1 MAAVVKAVGK
11 VVTGVVDLV
20 VDTVGNVVDL
30 VVDTVGNVVDVVVDV
45 VDWVIDDI
53 INPVVE
59 GVGDTIQ
66 YVLDNPIEA
75 IAKIAAVASGQV
87 WAIALVDAAIVLD
100 NGGDI
105 GDAVKAA
112 AISYA
117 GASIGA
123 TTGQYASAAVAKAG
137 GSAIMA
143 TIVGAGTKSATTA
156 LVYGQDPIKAFKTGG
171 IQAAMGAALGKIDD
185 LMEGKFEDLQDGA
198 KDTIFAQL
206 AAKLEGGNITS
217 DQMTSIVSEYAGVG
231 DFMTNFLKNNAGFSK
246 AQAAIVTSAVMSSVS
261 TALAGN
267 PELSGEAFFA
277 EFSKAGAAD
286 LKALIDKP
294 VNNAIDKISGA
305 YSAAEAKANL
315 LNDATNNAATAAEK
329 YNDVQATLG
338 ARIKEQD
345 RLKAA
350 YNQELTNYNKNQS
363 SAAADRVN
371 AASKAYNDYATKL
384 ETDYNKTLKPQLD
397 AHQADFNKWNTQ
409 IPALEKSYTDAM
421 AWVVTKAEDLDT
433 ELKPVMSAADKAVA
447 LTLRPEFDE
456 DAYRKING
464 LSATADV
471 YSHYLSQG
479 QNLPT
484 SKTAIDA
491 VLGDAQYN
499 SAIQA
504 LAAKGVDFWSLEQ
517 SQMDAVLAYSSKN
530 LTSISTITGTDFSTF
545 ADKLIAVAKNTSTTD
560 VKEYKKATNVKPA
573 DIATGDAK
581 LTNVNGELQ
590 WMLASEIASAFGG
603 QVVGTKLAPAGSNP
617 NVLRIEIT
625 QGNLQ
630 TNTVYTVPDWE
641 VPGKSLSSMVTDARE
656 DNSFS
661 ASLTKTIVG
670 LGDEAGRL
678 LDTYV
683 NEPIYD
689 SVAKLYNYY
698 LKDTAAGAALQNTAS
713 VVAGAAGETLQAV
726 SGFAVIAGANP
737 NNGLGRLAK
746 NLLALSGDVQS
757 DAWTAGAKDMQT
769 RSQDYDVQ
777 WRKDNPGK
785 EPSKWQKAQL
795 KAEAIWGNVKNH
807 PVQFIAENIVGEL
820 LQEVPLLLISGGVGN
835 IAKTALLKG
844 GAAYSATIAAKVA
857 GTKVTTALGLDMA
870 EAFGGTAASAF
881 DETYATAIKMGKS
894 AEEATKIAVD
904 TAQTAGITA
913 LVLVGVTAGFG
924 GQALAKSLFGDNV
937 SDYTVS
943 GLNILAKKVTDGAK
957 VTIKE
962 GSTEFVEEALPQL
975 IVATVN
981 SQMDPSYDV
990 AGSVWENGFMGAISG
1005 TGVAATLYSGNAV
1018 ADAAVRLNSSVQ
1030 TALSTAKNPTEA
1042 AAALKKLGITDQLVV
1057 NNVLDSKYDSSYTSS
1072 AEADAVFAKSNPSY
1086 IPTQEELDS
1095 FVGANK
1101 DADIQKLVDSHI
1113 DTRFI
1118 DIAEVKKA
1126 AAEEGI
1132 TLTDEQAASYAG
1144 QKNESAAIKTI
1155 KAKYD
1160 PLGTTQEEARQ
1171 FFNDLGFTPTDA
1183 QVAQF
1188 VASKTEK
1195 EQKAA
1200 IATFVDPLQTTEAE
1214 AREMLGAAGYTPTD
1228 AEVRKFVGQ
1237 LKESKQKTAID
1248 TYVNPRQTTE
1258 AEARKFFTAQ
1268 GYEPTDAEVAAR
1280 VGQGGATFETDT
1292 KAGVDTYVNPR
1303 QTTEAEVRQAFAD
1316 LGYEPTDAEV
1326 ADRVGQ
1332 GGDTFETDTKAGVEP
1347 YVNPRQT
1354 TEAEARKFFTDQG
1367 YEPTDAEVAARV
1379 GQGGDTFETDTKA
1392 DVKPYVNPRQT
1403 TEAEAR
1409 KFFTDQGYEPTDA
1422 EVADRVGQ
1430 GGDTFETDTKAG
1442 VDTYVDPRYVDESEV
1457 TAAYEVLGLKRPTD
1471 ADIQALIGQYM
1482 ETDLAGKAEEYLP
1495 TARYNSIMNILE
1507 NLSGETGISDE
1518 VKDALDV
1525 VKNDMINAMDDLGL
1539 EVAAIDKAVTE
1550 VKDAVGAVAAGDAEA
1565 SGLYA
1570 YIDTAVQDLKDAGLT
1585 DEEVRTTINE
1595 LVGTPATETTE
1606 ATGLYK
1612 DFSGLSDLLGD
1623 PATADTEGTGIYG
1636 YIDGA
1641 VDALGQDLSNLDTRI
1656 SDVETNLLDRVDT
1669 YEAAG
1674 IERSEALS
1682 LALDDLSADLGT
1694 TRTDLLT
1701 EMEQTEA
1708 GLLAEIEAAK
1718 TGLDTRISD
1727 VETNLL
1733 DRVDT
1738 YEAAGIE
1745 RSEALSLAL
1754 DDLSADLGTTRTDLL
1769 TEMEQTEAGL
1779 LAEIEAAKTGLDT
1792 RISDVETNLL
1802 DRVDTYEAA
1811 GIERSEALSLALDD
1825 LSADLGTTRTDL
1837 LTEMEQTEAG
1847 LLAEIEAAKTGLDTR
1862 ISDVETNLLDRVD
1875 TYEAAGIE
1883 RSEALSLALDDL
1895 SADLGTTRTDL
1906 LTEMEQTEAGL
1917 LAEIEAAKTGLD
1929 TRISD
1934 VETNLLD
1941 RVDTYEAAGIERSEA
1956 LSLALDDLSAD
1967 LGTTRTDLL
1976 TEMEQTEAGLLAE
1989 IEAAKTGLDTR
2000 ISDVETNLLDRVDT
2014 YEAAGIERSE
2024 ALSLALDDLSAD
2036 LGTTRT
2042 DLLTEMEQTEAGLL
2056 AEIEAA
2062 KTGLDTRIS
2071 DVETNLLDRVDTYEA
2086 AGIERSEALS
2096 LALDD
2101 LSADLGTTK
2110 TDLLASIG
2118 ETETSLLGA
2127 IGETEGRLTTEIEDS
2142 KTELLTLIGE
2152 NEAAG
2157 MTRDEATQAAIG
2169 ELAAAFNVG
2178 RTELLTAIGETEASL
2193 AGQLGDV
2200 AASLGADI
2208 QTVAD
2213 LIGKPA
2219 REVTQTDIDFVIDL
2233 IAQENVS
2240 AELMMQYDVTGDG
2253 IVDINDQIMLE
2264 TALQGGDVTL
2274 ADTSMFTPATGLY
2287 LQQEQDTQALLDE
2300 QARIAEELRI
2310 QQELDTQTVLDQN
2323 TELNTQLNTQIN
2335 TNAQQKSLR
2344 DFLDA
2349 KQSGAFDGGGY
2360 TATTPD
2366 PVGEITP
2373 YDWQT
2378 IFRDQEQADR
2388 YVNPYGPTRAT
2399 PANLSTRP
2407 LPPAA
2412 GFAAGGQVEDINAML
2427 LKLLGDT

>member
-1 MAAVVKAVGK
+1 MSAIVELVEDTAGNIADLVDDTVGNL
-11 VVTGVVDLV
+11 VDLV
-20 VDTVGNVVDL
+20 EDTVGNVVEVIGDA
-30 VVDTVGNVVDVVVDV
+30 
-45 VDWVIDDI
+45 VDWVMDDI
-53 INPVVE
+53 INPIVE
-59 GVGDTIQ
+59 GIGDTIQ

-75 IAKIAAVASGQV
+75 IAKIAAVASGQL

-100 NGGDI
+100 NGGDFN
-105 GDAVKAA
+105 DALKAA

-123 TTGQYASAAVAKAG
+123 TTGQYASAAVVKAG
-137 GSAIMA
+137 GTAIMA
-143 TIVGAGTKSATTA
+143 SIVSAGTKSATTA
-156 LVYGQDPIKAFKTGG
+156 LVYGQDPLKAFATGG

-185 LMEGKFEDLQDGA
+185 LMEGSFESLQDGA

-217 DQMTSIVSEYAGVG
+217 DQMTGIISEYAGVG
-231 DFMTNFLKNNAGFSK
+231 DFMTNFLKDNAGFSQ
-246 AQAAIVTSAVMSSVS
+246 AQAAVVTSAVMSSVS

-277 EFSKAGAAD
+277 EFSKAGAED
-286 LKALIDKP
+286 LKRLIDKP
-294 VNNAIDKISGA
+294 VNKAIDKISGA
-305 YSAAEAKANL
+305 YTDAEAKANL

-329 YNDVQATLG
+329 YNGVQATL
-338 ARIKEQD
+338 ATRIAEQD
-345 RLKAA
+345 RLRGV
-350 YNQELTNYNKNQS
+350 YDVELANYNKNQS
-363 SAAADRVN
+363 AATADSVN

-384 ETDYNKTLKPQLD
+384 ETDYNETLKPQLD

-409 IPALEKSYTDAM
+409 IPDLEKSYTDSM

-447 LTLRPEFDE
+447 LTLSPTFDE
-456 DAYRKING
+456 AAYRKMNG
-464 LSATADV
+464 LSATDDV
-471 YSHYLSQG
+471 YSHYLGQG

-517 SQMDAVLAYSSKN
+517 SQMDAVLAYSNKN
-530 LTSISTITGTDFSTF
+530 LTSISAITGTDFSTF
-545 ADKLIAVAKNTSTTD
+545 ADKLIDVAKNTSTTAVTD
-560 VKEYKKATNVKPA
+560 YKKATNVKPA
-573 DIATGDAK
+573 DIAKGDAK

-656 DNSFS
+656 NNSFS
-661 ASLTKTIVG
+661 SSLANTVMG
-670 LGDEAGRL
+670 LGEEAGRL

-698 LKDTAAGAALQNTAS
+698 VKDSTAEAALQNIAS

-835 IAKTALLKG
+835 LAKAALLKG

-962 GSTEFVEEALPQL
+962 GGTEFVEEALPQL

-1132 TLTDEQAASYAG
+1132 TLTDEQAAAYAG
-1144 QKNESAAIKTI
+1144 QKDESAAVKTI
-1155 KAKYD
+1155 KAEYD
-1160 PLGTTQEEARQ
+1160 PQATTNEEAKT
-1171 FFNDLGFTPTDA
+1171 FFTDLGFTPTDE

-1188 VASKTEK
+1188 VGAKTEE

-1214 AREMLGAAGYTPTD
+1214 AR
-1228 AEVRKFVGQ
+1228 
-1237 LKESKQKTAID
+1237 
-1248 TYVNPRQTTE
+1248 
-1258 AEARKFFTAQ
+1258 
-1268 GYEPTDAEVAAR
+1268 
-1280 VGQGGATFETDT
+1280 
-1292 KAGVDTYVNPR
+1292 
-1303 QTTEAEVRQAFAD
+1303 
-1316 LGYEPTDAEV
+1316 
-1326 ADRVGQ
+1326 
-1332 GGDTFETDTKAGVEP
+1332 
-1347 YVNPRQT
+1347 
-1354 TEAEARKFFTDQG
+1354 KFFTDQG
-1367 YEPTDAEVAARV
+1367 YEPTDEEVAARV
-1379 GQGGDTFETDTKA
+1379 GQIAESKTKE
-1392 DVKPYVNPRQT
+1392 DI
-1403 TEAEAR
+1403 
-1409 KFFTDQGYEPTDA
+1409 
-1422 EVADRVGQ
+1422 
-1430 GGDTFETDTKAG
+1430 
-1442 VDTYVDPRYVDESEV
+1442 DTYVDPRQV
-1457 TAAYEVLGLKRPTD
+1457 TAAEVTDAYAELGLERPTD

-1482 ETDLAGKAEEYLP
+1482 ETDLAGKAEKNLP
-1495 TARYNSIMNILE
+1495 TARYNSIINILDNFTGE
-1507 NLSGETGISDE
+1507 VGVSEEMQEALNL
-1518 VKDALDV
+1518 VK
-1525 VKNDMINAMDDLGL
+1525 KDMITALGDLGL

-1550 VKDAVGAVAAGDAEA
+1550 VKDAVDALPVGASPEDVSTAITTALEGLENISAEDVSTA
-1565 SGLYA
+1565 ITNALADMNNLSTDDVQGI
-1570 YIDTAVQDLKDAGLT
+1570 IDTALEGLNNLSTDDVQGIIDTALAGLPETASPEDVSTAITTALEGLENISAEDVNTAITNALADMNNLST
-1585 DEEVRTTINE
+1585 DDV
-1595 LVGTPATETTE
+1595 
-1606 ATGLYK
+1606 
-1612 DFSGLSDLLGD
+1612 SGIVDD
-1623 PATADTEGTGIYG
+1623 AI
-1636 YIDGA
+1636 GA
-1641 VDALGQDLSNLDTRI
+1641 VEKTITDL
-1656 SDVETNLLDRVDT
+1656 ETDLTKLIKDNDGDVDT
-1669 YEAAG
+1669 
-1674 IERSEALS
+1674 ALAE
-1682 LALDDLSADLGT
+1682 LAADLGT
-1694 TRTDLLT
+1694 TEEALLT
-1701 EMEQTEA
+1701 E
-1708 GLLAEIEAAK
+1708 
-1718 TGLDTRISD
+1718 
-1727 VETNLL
+1727 
-1733 DRVDT
+1733 
-1738 YEAAGIE
+1738 
-1745 RSEALSLAL
+1745 
-1754 DDLSADLGTTRTDLL
+1754 LGTTKDALSKEF
-1769 TEMEQTEAGL
+1769 TEGLSAVGDILGTPGVADDPSTAADETQDATGLFATIAAYEAG
-1779 LAEIEAAKTGLDT
+1779 GLSRD
-1792 RISDVETNLL
+1792 
-1802 DRVDTYEAA
+1802 
-1811 GIERSEALSLALDD
+1811 EALQKA
-1825 LSADLGTTRTDL
+1825 
-1837 LTEMEQTEAG
+1837 
-1847 LLAEIEAAKTGLDTR
+1847 IE
-1862 ISDVETNLLDRVD
+1862 DVSG
-1875 TYEAAGIE
+1875 A
-1883 RSEALSLALDDL
+1883 
-1895 SADLGTTRTDL
+1895 
-1906 LTEMEQTEAGL
+1906 
-1917 LAEIEAAKTGLD
+1917 
-1929 TRISD
+1929 
-1934 VETNLLD
+1934 
-1941 RVDTYEAAGIERSEA
+1941 
-1956 LSLALDDLSAD
+1956 
-1967 LGTTRTDLL
+1967 
-1976 TEMEQTEAGLLAE
+1976 
-1989 IEAAKTGLDTR
+1989 
-2000 ISDVETNLLDRVDT
+2000 
-2014 YEAAGIERSE
+2014 
-2024 ALSLALDDLSAD
+2024 
-2036 LGTTRT
+2036 
-2042 DLLTEMEQTEAGLL
+2042 
-2056 AEIEAA
+2056 
-2062 KTGLDTRIS
+2062 
-2071 DVETNLLDRVDTYEA
+2071 
-2086 AGIERSEALS
+2086 
-2096 LALDD
+2096 
-2101 LSADLGTTK
+2101 LGTTK

-2127 IGETEGRLTTEIEDS
+2127 IGETETSLLGAIGETESRLTTEIGDS

-2169 ELAAAFNVG
+2169 ELAAAFDVG

-2200 AASLGADI
+2200 AANLGTDI
-2208 QTVAD
+2208 QAVAD
-2213 LIGKPA
+2213 LVGKPA
-2219 REVTQTDIDFVIDL
+2219 REVTQADIDFVIDL

-2240 AELMMQYDVTGDG
+2240 AELIAQYDVTGDG
-2253 IVDINDQIMLE
+2253 IVDINDQTMLE

-2274 ADTSMFTPATGLY
+2274 AATSMFDPATGLY

-2344 DFLDA
+2344 DFLEA

-2366 PVGEITP
+2366 PIGEITP

-2378 IFRDQEQADR
+2378 IFRDQEQAGR
-2388 YVNPYGPTRAT
+2388 YANPYGTRAYSRT
-2399 PANLSTRP
+2399 TR
-2407 LPPAA
+2407 
-2412 GFAAGGQVEDINAML
+2412 
-2427 LKLLGDT
+2427 